1 VIVASKGR
9 FDRALSRARREAEGL
24 PHLPTIPTEQ
34 FLEATLDVWEIPS
47 ESARKI
53 GHPAPFPVALPHRLI
68 ELYTYEG
75 DLVLDPFMGSGST
88 ALAAARSGRHYVGTE
103 TEPEYV
109 ALARARLAEES
120 S

>member
-1 VIVASKGR
+1 
-9 FDRALSRARREAEGL
+9 
-24 PHLPTIPTEQ
+24 
-34 FLEATLDVWEIPS
+34 
-47 ESARKI
+47 
-53 GHPAPFPVALPHRLI
+53 
-68 ELYTYEG
+68 
-75 DLVLDPFMGSGST
+75 MGSGST